1 MEKRGPVR
9 RRFQSDNH
17 NCNKALVWNKK
28 NILFDIF
35 LYLYMQ
41 SYKFI
46 KSFAKEIVNTENI
59 RKLQCLE
66 FIMRNEKIFHPLQ
79 NILLYLWKTEVQ
91 LADEYKGQKNLKIW
105 VHLDN
110 TELLFRTAV
119 NKVK

>member
-9 RRFQSDNH
+9 RQFQSDNH
-17 NCNKALVWNKK
+17 NCNKALAWNKK

-46 KSFAKEIVNTENI
+46 KSLAKEIVNTENI